1 MSRKPN
7 WKIACDMTRKPL
19 RQVIALSLS
28 ALLIALVGCSSAQL
42 SGGPPPPPPVG
53 NVATI
58 SVNGGPLA
66 GTQFAY
72 GNGAFTSV
80 TICVPGSTT
89 QCQTIDGILVDT
101 GSYGLRIEASVLTLS
116 LPQQKD
122 SSNNPIVE
130 CGEFGSGFTWGPVQ
144 TADFTIAGESA
155 KSLPIQ
161 VMGSP
166 SFPDTDAGGAT
177 TCASNNG
184 GAGTTADLNSVQSL
198 GANGILGVGNFAEDC
213 GTACTQS
220 GASNPGI
227 YNSCPTA
234 STCVSA
240 NEPVASQVV
249 NPVVMFST
257 DKNGVVIEL
266 PAVANGETTTVNG
279 SLIFGIGTE
288 SNNGLGNAKILDVD
302 TSAGNFTT
310 VFNANS
316 FGGDEGFLDS
326 GSEALFFL
334 NAATTG
340 LPACPD
346 PGFTQLYCPATNANL
361 SATNEGFSN
370 GNSSTVDFTVGNAEA
385 LINSSDNAISIL
397 GGEGVATNNALFF
410 DWGLPFFY
418 GTNVFVAIDGATT
431 PGGPGPYVA
440 Y

>member
-1 MSRKPN
+1 MSRKAS
-7 WKIACDMTRKPL
+7 WMTCDMNCKPL
-19 RQVIALSLS
+19 RQFIALSLS
-28 ALLIALVGCSSAQL
+28 ALLVSLVGCSTAST
-42 SGGPPPPPPVG
+42 SIGGPPPPPTG

-58 SVNGGPLA
+58 SVNGGPEA

-101 GSYGLRIEASVLTLS
+101 GSYGLRIENSVLTLS

-144 TADFTIAGESA
+144 TVDFTIAGESA
-155 KSLPIQ
+155 KSMPIQ

-166 SFPDTDAGGAT
+166 SFPDNVGNLGTGAV
-177 TCASNNG
+177 TCANG
-184 GAGTTADLNSVQSL
+184 EAGVFGVDLNTVDSL
-198 GANGILGVGNFAEDC
+198 GANGILGVGNFAQDC

-234 STCVSA
+234 ATCTPTTEA
-240 NEPVASQVV
+240 VASQVV
-249 NPVVMFST
+249 NPVAMFST

-288 SNNGLGNAKILDVD
+288 SNNGLGSATIFDVD
-302 TSAGNFTT
+302 TTQGNFNV
-310 VFNANS
+310 VFNAQTFS
-316 FGGDEGFLDS
+316 DAGFLDT
-326 GSEALFFL
+326 GSSALFFL
-334 NAATTG
+334 NSATTG
-340 LPACPD
+340 LPGCTEMD
-346 PGFTQLYCPATNANL
+346 FTQLYCPGNNVNL
-361 SATNEGFSN
+361 SATNEGLVN
-370 GNSSTVDFTVGNAEA
+370 GNSNTVDFTIGNAEA
-385 LINSSDNAISIL
+385 LINSSDNAIGIL
-397 GGEGVATNNALFF
+397 GGPGVATNNALFF

-418 GTNVFVAIDGATT
+418 GRNVFVAIDGAST
-431 PGGPGPYVA
+431 PAGTGPYVA